1 MKTFFSKK
9 VETAPARTIAKTI
22 ALAGSLSR
30 IGTTTQC
37 IQIVKYLQLM
47 GYTVCYLEFNK
58 SNYIET
64 LKEIYEDY
72 KEIDGKVVFEGID
85 LFTKDNA
92 HKINELGYDYCI
104 KDYGSACSESFE
116 SLSFVEQNKRILLLG
131 IKPDEVKY
139 AEDILEKYHE
149 TDYIFSFVGVKDRED
164 ILEQMLEKRKC
175 TYFSEYTPD
184 PYVYLSLSNSIYRQL
199 LNV

>member
-1 MKTFFSKK
+1 MKTFFNKK

-37 IQIVKYLQLM
+37 IQIVKYLKLM

-58 SNYIET
+58 SNYIEH
-64 LKEIYEDY
+64 LKETYEEY
-72 KEIDGKVVFEGID
+72 KEVEGKIIFEGVD
-85 LFTKDNA
+85 LFTKENA
-92 HKINELGYDYCI
+92 HKINELGYCYCV
-104 KDYGSACSESFE
+104 KDYGSASNENFE
-116 SLSFVEQNKRILLLG
+116 SLSFTEQNKRILLLG
-131 IKPDEVKY
+131 TKPDEMKY

-149 TDYIFSFVGVKDRED
+149 TDYIFSFVGVKDRDD
-164 ILEQMLEKRKC
+164 ILEQMLDKKNC
-175 TYFSEYTPD
+175 TYFAEYTPD
-184 PYVYLSLSNSIYRQL
+184 PYSYLSTSNSTYRQM